1 VPGAIIGGMRKPF
14 LAAGVLV
21 TMAGAAIYFAD
32 SPPERLRTVT
42 GPLSARECVAWREQA
57 ERFERR
63 QPGWFAVY
71 EGFAYLQGVCLPQ
84 DAARGRALIEGAFA
98 AGLEEM
104 LVIPYYEALVTT
116 GDFTRADGLALL
128 AVAANQLHLSRTNAF
143 YSQRDVLMLSALDPR
158 ARVGTAP
165 GEWEI
170 WYLRVRAMLDRPP
183 ILPDVESAFLN
194 ATISDLARA
203 RATEG
208 YLLLDEAQRS
218 GRIRD
223 VPLRYRDTAI
233 SLAASCGNTE
243 ALRRQARYFVAGEL
257 NHPNAFGMV
266 GRIAWLHAR
275 TNAEADSLAVI
286 LERAQVSADSPV
298 VDREASAFQEALRR
312 RCPHLNLQAHEPP
325 RR

>member
-1 VPGAIIGGMRKPF
+1 MNREWMAVVGLVAVGA
-14 LAAGVLV
+14 A
-21 TMAGAAIYFAD
+21 AAIYFSDRPAD
-32 SPPERLRTVT
+32 RLRTIT
-42 GPLSARECVAWREQA
+42 GPLSTRECVAWREQA

-71 EGFAYLQGVCLPQ
+71 EGFAHLQGVCLPKAP
-84 DAARGRALIEGAFA
+84 DRGRALIEGAFA
-98 AGLEEM
+98 ARLDEM

-158 ARVGTAP
+158 TRVGTAP

-170 WYLRVRAMLDRPP
+170 WYQRVRTMLDRPP
-183 ILPDVESAFLN
+183 NLPDVESAFLN
-194 ATISDLARA
+194 ATITDLARI
-203 RATEG
+203 RATEA

-223 VPLRYRDTAI
+223 VPLRYCDTAI

-266 GRIAWLHAR
+266 GRIAWLHSR
-275 TNAEADSLAVI
+275 TNAEAESLAVI
-286 LERAQVSADSPV
+286 LERAQISPDNPV
-298 VDREASAFQEALRR
+298 VDREASAFHEALRR
-312 RCPHLNLQAHEPP
+312 RCPHLNLPAHESPT
-325 RR
+325 R